1 MSSMSSVAGLSKYIR
16 TLPRTEISI
25 FSMIFISF
33 MVGVLIFFISP
44 EYFILDTFDIST
56 LEKVFYGGAYGF
68 GVLGISSIMSGA
80 IVQHWVSSMKG
91 INLKTKHAMFLAMIS
106 MLFLSIVTIFGAIF
120 SILFNG
126 DYVLN
131 SILFGCVLIFAFS
144 ILVLWST
151 SSIGLIKSAFI
162 SCIQPLFVI
171 SMWIILTFINQTGTT
186 PEFKLFTL
194 FFKVVV
200 AGVVFLIAIFS
211 FITIIE
217 SPLKKNLGLGLL
229 DLLSLFIAHINEGS
243 TSLEKLFEEIGEP
256 VDTLVGVLSFKR
268 VDKIKAIFISPF
280 VHPGPIGDI
289 GGANMPSILSKRFNS
304 FTMVAHGPSTH
315 DFNPVSAKE
324 IDKIETAVCDALEEM
339 EYSSYCS
346 EFIRYSKEKANIG
359 VQFFG
364 DNALVLTTFAPH
376 GSDDIELGIGLS
388 LMIKIQSKCDLESG
402 IVVDCHNS
410 FDEESGRLLPGS
422 PKMFHLLDVVDDIKR
437 TEQNEGI
444 SVGCYH
450 DLMEDLDKSNGV
462 GEDGVKVIVVETIGQ
477 RTAYIL
483 FDSNNMLRGFREKII
498 ESVKGLDLD
507 EVEVMTTDT
516 HSVNTL
522 SSGYNPIGRTKQD
535 EIIEHV
541 KSSCRRAMNDLEE
554 VEAGVKTKR
563 IVGINTFGP
572 NNSTE
577 LISTISSIVAV
588 SKIMAPLIFILA
600 IIFVFIW
607 IFFYKPIF

>member
-1 MSSMSSVAGLSKYIR
+1 MSSMSSIAGLSKYIR
-16 TLPRTEISI
+16 TLPKTGISI

-33 MVGVLIFFISP
+33 IVGVLIFFINP
-44 EYFILDTFDIST
+44 KYFILDTVDISI
-56 LEKVFYGGAYGF
+56 LEKIFYGGAYGF
-68 GVLGISSIMSGA
+68 GVLGISSIISGT

-106 MLFLSIVTIFGAIF
+106 MVFLSIVTIIGAIF
-120 SILFNG
+120 SIIFNG

-131 SILFGCVLIFAFS
+131 SCLFACVLIFAFN

-162 SCIQPLFVI
+162 SCIQPTFVI
-171 SMWIILTFINQTGTT
+171 SMWIIITFISKTGTN
-186 PEFKLFTL
+186 PEFQFFAM
-194 FFKVVV
+194 FFKIIV
-200 AGVVFLIAIFS
+200 AGLVFLLAIFS

-243 TSLEKLFEEIGEP
+243 KSLEKLFEEIGEP
-256 VDTLVGVLSFKR
+256 IDTLVGVLSFK
-268 VDKIKAIFISPF
+268 KGNEIKAIFMSPF

-315 DFNPVSAKE
+315 DFNPVSTNE
-324 IDKIETAVCDALEEM
+324 IDKIESAVKDSLEEM
-339 EYSSYCS
+339 EYSQYGSQ
-346 EFIRYSKEKANIG
+346 FIRYSTEKAKIG
-359 VQFFG
+359 IQFFG
-364 DNALVLTTFAPH
+364 KNGLILATFAPH
-376 GSDDIELGIGLS
+376 GSDDIEFGIGLS
-388 LMIKIQSKCDLESG
+388 LMMKSKFKCDLENSV
-402 IVVDCHNS
+402 VVDCHNS
-410 FDEESGRLLPGS
+410 FDEESGRLLPGN
-422 PKMFHLLDVVDDIKR
+422 PKMFQLLDTVDKIKK
-437 TEQNEGI
+437 TEQNKGI
-444 SVGCYH
+444 SIGCCH
-450 DLMEDLDKSNGV
+450 DLMDDLNKSNGV
-462 GEDGVKVIVVETIGQ
+462 GEDGLKVMVIETANQ
-477 RTAYIL
+477 KTAYIL

-498 ESVKGLDLD
+498 EAVEDLDLD

-522 SSGYNPIGRTKQD
+522 SSGYNPIGQTKRN
-535 EIIEHV
+535 EIIEYV
-541 KSSCRRAMNDLEE
+541 KLSCKKAINDLEE
-554 VEAGVKTKR
+554 VEVGVKTKR
-563 IVGINTFGP
+563 IIGINTFGS

-600 IIFVFIW
+600 ILFVFIW
-607 IFFYKPIF
+607 IFFYKPI

>member
-16 TLPRTEISI
+16 TLPKTGISI

-33 MVGVLIFFISP
+33 IVGVLIFFISP
-44 EYFILDTFDIST
+44 KYFIIDTLDISI
-56 LEKVFYGGAYGF
+56 LEKIFYGGAYGF
-68 GVLGISSIMSGA
+68 GVLGISSIISGT

-106 MLFLSIVTIFGAIF
+106 MVFLSIVTIFGAIF

-131 SILFGCVLIFAFS
+131 SILFGCVLIFAFN

-151 SSIGLIKSAFI
+151 SNIGLIKSAFI
-162 SCIQPLFVI
+162 SCIQPVFVI

-186 PEFKLFTL
+186 PEFKFLTL
-194 FFKVVV
+194 FLKVIV
-200 AGVVFLIAIFS
+200 AGTVFLLAIFS

-243 TSLEKLFEEIGEP
+243 KSLEKLFEEIGEP
-256 VDTLVGVLSFKR
+256 VDTLVGILSFKKNN
-268 VDKIKAIFISPF
+268 KIKAIFISPF

-289 GGANMPSILSKRFNS
+289 GGANMPSTLSKRFDA

-324 IDKIETAVCDALEEM
+324 IDKIETTVKNAIEEM
-339 EYSSYCS
+339 EYSPYCS
-346 EFIRYSKEKANIG
+346 QFIRYSNKKANIG
-359 VQFFG
+359 IQFFG
-364 DNALVLTTFAPH
+364 NNGVILSTFAPY
-376 GSDDIELGIGLS
+376 GSDDIDLSVGLS
-388 LMIKIQSKCDLESG
+388 LMIKIQSKCNLENSV
-402 IVVDCHNS
+402 IVDCHNS
-410 FDEESGRLLPGS
+410 FDEESGRLLPGN
-422 PKMFHLLDVVDDIKR
+422 PKMFQLLDTVDEIKK
-437 TEQNEGI
+437 TKQNKGI
-444 SVGCYH
+444 RVGCYH
-450 DLMEDLDKSNGV
+450 DLMDDLDKSNGV
-462 GEDGVKVIVVETIGQ
+462 GEDGLKVMIVETMDQ
-477 RTAYIL
+477 KTAYIL

-498 ESVKGLDLD
+498 KTVKDLGLD

-522 SSGYNPIGRTKQD
+522 SSGYNPIGQTKQD

-541 KSSCRRAMNDLEE
+541 ESSCKKAVDDLEE
-554 VEAGVKTKR
+554 VKASVKTKR
-563 IVGINTFGP
+563 IIGINTFGP

-588 SKIMAPLIFILA
+588 SKVMAPLIFILA
-600 IIFVFIW
+600 ILFAFLW
-607 IFFYKPIF
+607 IFFYKPF

>member
-1 MSSMSSVAGLSKYIR
+1 MSSVAGLSKYIR
-16 TLPRTEISI
+16 TLPKTGISI

-33 MVGVLIFFISP
+33 IVGVLIFFISP
-44 EYFILDTFDIST
+44 KYFIIDTLDISI
-56 LEKVFYGGAYGF
+56 LEKIFYGGAYGF
-68 GVLGISSIMSGA
+68 GVLGISSIISGT

-106 MLFLSIVTIFGAIF
+106 MVFLSIVTIFGAIF

-151 SSIGLIKSAFI
+151 SNIGLIKSVFI
-162 SCIQPLFVI
+162 SCIQPVFVI

-186 PEFKLFTL
+186 PEFKFLTL
-194 FFKVVV
+194 FLKVIV
-200 AGVVFLIAIFS
+200 AGTVFLLAIFS

-243 TSLEKLFEEIGEP
+243 KSLEKLFEEIGEP
-256 VDTLVGVLSFKR
+256 VDTLVGILSFKR
-268 VDKIKAIFISPF
+268 DNKIKAIFISPF

-289 GGANMPSILSKRFNS
+289 GGANMPSILSKRFDA

-324 IDKIETAVCDALEEM
+324 IDKIETTVKNALEEM
-339 EYSSYCS
+339 EYSPYCS
-346 EFIRYSKEKANIG
+346 QFIKYSNKKANIG
-359 VQFFG
+359 IQFFG
-364 DNALVLTTFAPH
+364 NNGVILATFAPY
-376 GSDDIELGIGLS
+376 GSDDIELSVGLS
-388 LMIKIQSKCDLESG
+388 LMIKSQSKCNLENSV
-402 IVVDCHNS
+402 IVDCHNS
-410 FDEESGRLLPGS
+410 FDEESGRLLPGN
-422 PKMFHLLDVVDDIKR
+422 PKMFQLLDTVDEIKK
-437 TEQNEGI
+437 TKQNKGI
-444 SVGCYH
+444 RLGCHH
-450 DLMEDLDKSNGV
+450 DLMDDLDKSNGV
-462 GEDGVKVIVVETIGQ
+462 GEDGLKVMIIETMDQ
-477 RTAYIL
+477 KTAYIL

-498 ESVKGLDLD
+498 GAVKDLGLD

-522 SSGYNPIGRTKQD
+522 ASGYNPIGQTKQD

-541 KSSCRRAMNDLEE
+541 KSSCKKAVDDLEE
-554 VEAGVKTKR
+554 VEASIKTKR
-563 IVGINTFGP
+563 IIGINTFGP

-588 SKIMAPLIFILA
+588 SKVMAPLIFILA
-600 IIFVFIW
+600 ILFAFLW
-607 IFFYKPIF
+607 IFFYKPF